1 MQEKAIF
8 VPTAL
13 PEKARLYGI
22 LPAPPIPENLKD
34 KNIHWLSGEGA
45 GSWFLPEFRERT
57 VFLQRF
63 TADGAL
69 EGAAELNLVSAKMPS
84 ETAKIKL
91 TYPSALHV
99 LSIDNEG
106 EISLFCL

>member
-1 MQEKAIF
+1 MQQKAIF

-22 LPAPPIPENLKD
+22 LPAPPIPDSLKD

-45 GSWFLPEFRERT
+45 GSWFLPEFKEKT

-63 TADGAL
+63 TADGVL
-69 EGAAELNLVSAKMPS
+69 EGAAELRFLGAKMPS
-84 ETAKIKL
+84 ETAKFKL
-91 TYPSALHV
+91 TYPSALHR
-99 LSIDNEG
+99 LSIEIDG
-106 EISLFCL
+106 EIFEFHV